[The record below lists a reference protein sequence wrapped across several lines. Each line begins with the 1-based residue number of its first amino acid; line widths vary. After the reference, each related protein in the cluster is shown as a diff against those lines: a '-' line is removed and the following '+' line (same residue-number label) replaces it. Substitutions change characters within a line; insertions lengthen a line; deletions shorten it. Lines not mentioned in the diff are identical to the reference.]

1 MSEALKALNNIRTLR
16 AQARETD
23 LATLEEM
30 LEKLTTIV
38 EDRRE
43 EENSARKE
51 QEERQAKLEAFRKK
65 LLEDGI
71 DPTEL
76 LASVGSSQPK
86 TKSTRAP
93 RPAKYKYT
101 DENGNEQTWTGQG
114 RTLKQSPLLSK
125 LVRHWKTLLSN
136 RYSISGLHCSQD
148 NRPGKYSIIHPRLSQ
163 SGRLLTTF
171 RHQ

>member
-51 QEERQAKLEAFRKK
+51 QEERQAKLEAFRQK

-93 RPAKYKYT
+93 VLLNTNIQMKTVMSRL
-101 DENGNEQTWTGQG
+101 G
-114 RTLKQSPLLSK
+114 RVRAVLLKQSPLLSK
-125 LVRHWKTLLSN
+125 LVRHWKTLQSN

-148 NRPGKYSIIHPRLSQ
+148 NRPGKYSIIHSRLSQ

>member
-1 MSEALKALNNIRTLR
+1 MDNRQLIMEKALELFCARGYDAVGVQEIAEQSGITKPTLYYYFGSK
-16 AQARETD
+16 QGLMETI
-23 LATLEEM
+23 LEENSRILEEM
-30 LEKLTTIV
+30 LEKLSAVV

-51 QEERQAKLEAFRKK
+51 QEVRQAKLEAFRQK

-86 TKSTRAP
+86 AKSTRAP

-114 RTLKQSPLLSK
+114 RTPKAIAAAIEAG
-125 LVRHWKTLLSN
+125 KTLEDFA
-136 RYSISGLHCSQD
+136 I
-148 NRPGKYSIIHPRLSQ
+148 
-163 SGRLLTTF
+163 
-171 RHQ
+171 

>member
-51 QEERQAKLEAFRKK
+51 QEE
-65 LLEDGI
+65 
-71 DPTEL
+71 
-76 LASVGSSQPK
+76 
-86 TKSTRAP
+86 
-93 RPAKYKYT
+93 
-101 DENGNEQTWTGQG
+101 
-114 RTLKQSPLLSK
+114 
-125 LVRHWKTLLSN
+125 
-136 RYSISGLHCSQD
+136 
-148 NRPGKYSIIHPRLSQ
+148 
-163 SGRLLTTF
+163 
-171 RHQ
+171 